1 MLDGIVPK
9 TQTAATKSPAGIVI
23 REIMRSSI
31 PGPDDKPYARHGKP
45 AARHD
50 GMLEKTGTIR
60 SGAAMTTDHDN

>member
-31 PGPDDKPYARHGKP
+31 PGRKDNPYVQRGKP
-45 AARHD
+45 AARPD
-50 GMLEKTGTIR
+50 GILEKPERPGPAR
-60 SGAAMTTDHDN
+60 SK